1 MKIPMELILERM
13 AYLNPR
19 VCLSDRGIW
28 VSGVRML
35 PSKAEKISNEYI
47 YFCKYEDLSRTNQ
60 DLIFVAAAPGDA
72 PLPQDKRCILLEP
85 SAPMED
91 VFNDLLGLDSLL
103 QNWERGMIQ
112 AMGCLLYTSSTSRA
126 ISSTKPI
133 EANAP
138 TKAAPIMPRLDR

>member
-85 SAPMED
+85 SAPVVIRAMHGQSWHLQQLLRNFRSTLRSAGLED
-91 VFNDLLGLDSLL
+91 GQTFFLQLRQLRLIRIHGHRFVLL
-103 QNWERGMIQ
+103 MYI
-112 AMGCLLYTSSTSRA
+112 Y
-126 ISSTKPI
+126 I
-133 EANAP
+133 
-138 TKAAPIMPRLDR
+138 